1 MKDVKFEIDGKEYQL
16 PNFMSIE
23 NYVKMYKVKDLL
35 SDEYFAA
42 KLINI
47 MSDAPID
54 ELIEVNYQ
62 HIHYLATYI
71 MSLVPQDEQPKFYD
85 RFQIDNVDYGFLPSW
100 KKLSFG
106 EFVDLDTLMNK
117 KGNEFLDYIHIL
129 TAIMY
134 RPIISDPTKHDYE
147 IEKYNTDTMV
157 KRAELFKKE
166 LDIRYFL
173 GAQFFFTIFAKKY
186 LQHTQSFSTTTLTL
200 KDSIKLIWRY
210 RKILRTLA
218 LNKDSDGT
226 SSSTDLLK
234 TILQDMNKSSKKPWW
249 KFSINLPTLLK
260 RTKK

>member
-1 MKDVKFEIDGKEYQL
+1 MRDVNFEIDGKEYEL

-54 ELIEVNYQ
+54 DLVEVNYQ

-71 MSLVPQDEQPKFYD
+71 MSLVPQDEQPKFSD

-100 KKLSFG
+100 KKVSFG

-134 RPIISDPTKHDYE
+134 RPIITDPTKPEYE

-157 KRAELFKKE
+157 QRAELFKKQ

-173 GAQFFFTIFAKKY
+173 GAQFFFTMFAEKF
-186 LQHTQSFSTTTLTL
+186 LQHTQSSLTTTQTL

-210 RKILRTLA
+210 RKILKTLA

-226 SSSTDLLK
+226 SLSTDLLK

-249 KFSINLPTLLK
+249 KFSINLRTLLK